1 MYLPRSIASATRA
14 CTWGRSGPSQ
24 ASGWKRGIAAIAADG
39 IDVATFGALLAVSSV
54 TGSLV
59 TFATH
64 AIARLGL
71 AGVGLLMLST
81 GVIFLPGTEPTML
94 FAGFDVY
101 QHTLS
106 LAGVIVAGLIG
117 DIAGALIAYGIARYG
132 REGWLQRRS
141 ARVHRHKIDQAKRW
155 FDKYGA
161 AALFISRIMPVVRS
175 AFPYAAGVADM
186 PFQRFAIVTA
196 LGSIPW
202 VVGLAV
208 LGREVGHGWQ
218 TWRHHQIGRASCRE

>member
-1 MYLPRSIASATRA
+1 MT
-14 CTWGRSGPSQ
+14 
-24 ASGWKRGIAAIAADG
+24 
-39 IDVATFGALLAVSSV
+39 ALLALGSV

-64 AIARLGL
+64 AIGRLGL

-81 GVIFLPGTEPTML
+81 GVIFVPGTEPTML
-94 FAGFDVY
+94 FAGFNVY

-106 LAGVIVAGLIG
+106 LTGIIIAGLIG
-117 DIAGALIAYGIARYG
+117 DIGGALIAYAIG
-132 REGWLQRRS
+132 RFGKEGWLQRSS
-141 ARVHRHKIDQAKRW
+141 ARVHRHKIDQARRW
-155 FDKYGA
+155 FDNYGA
-161 AALFISRIMPVVRS
+161 PVLFISRIMPVVRS
-175 AFPYAAGVADM
+175 AFPYAAGVAEM
-186 PFQRFAIVTA
+186 PAARFAVVTA

-218 TWRHHQIGRASCRE
+218 SWRHHLEYVDYVGVAIVVLVIAYLILRRWRARRGAGGTAQTGAGEIDFAE

>member
-1 MYLPRSIASATRA
+1 MLALGSI
-14 CTWGRSGPSQ
+14 
-24 ASGWKRGIAAIAADG
+24 
-39 IDVATFGALLAVSSV
+39 

-64 AIARLGL
+64 AIGRLGL

-94 FAGFDVY
+94 FAGFNVY

-106 LAGVIVAGLIG
+106 LTGIIIAGLIG
-117 DIAGALIAYGIARYG
+117 DIGGALIAYAIG
-132 REGWLQRRS
+132 RFGKEGWLQRRS
-141 ARVHRHKIDQAKRW
+141 ARMHRHKIDQARRW
-155 FDKYGA
+155 FDQYGA
-161 AALFISRIMPVVRS
+161 PVLFISRIMPVVRS
-175 AFPYAAGVADM
+175 AFPYAAGIAEM
-186 PFQRFAIVTA
+186 PARRFAIFAA

-208 LGREVGHGWQ
+208 LGREVGHAWQ
-218 TWRHHQIGRASCRE
+218 SWRHHLEYVDYVGVAIVVLAIAYLAIRRFRSRGTTEDASGGAQTGTGEIDFAE

>member
-1 MYLPRSIASATRA
+1 LIAL
-14 CTWGRSGPSQ
+14 
-24 ASGWKRGIAAIAADG
+24 
-39 IDVATFGALLAVSSV
+39 FALGSV

-81 GVIFLPGTEPTML
+81 GVIFVPGTEPTML

-106 LAGVIVAGLIG
+106 LTGIILAGLIG
-117 DIAGALIAYGIARYG
+117 DVGGALIAYAIGRYG
-132 REGWLQRRS
+132 KEGWLQRRS
-141 ARVHRHKIDQAKRW
+141 ARVHRHKIDQARRW
-155 FDKYGA
+155 FDQYGA
-161 AALFISRIMPVVRS
+161 PVLFLSRIMPVVRS
-175 AFPYAAGVADM
+175 AFPYAAGVAEM
-186 PFQRFAIVTA
+186 PAKRFAAVTV

-218 TWRHHQIGRASCRE
+218 SWRHHLEYVDYVGVAIVVLVIAYLLVRRFRARGTPGSAGGASQAATGEIDFAE

>member
-1 MYLPRSIASATRA
+1 LIAL
-14 CTWGRSGPSQ
+14 
-24 ASGWKRGIAAIAADG
+24 
-39 IDVATFGALLAVSSV
+39 FALGSV

-64 AIARLGL
+64 AIGRLGL

-81 GVIFLPGTEPTML
+81 GVVFVPGTEPTML
-94 FAGFDVY
+94 FAGFDVFH
-101 QHTLS
+101 HTLS
-106 LAGVIVAGLIG
+106 LVGIIVAGLIG
-117 DIAGALIAYGIARYG
+117 DVLGALIAYGIGRYG
-132 REGWLQRRS
+132 KEGWLQRRS
-141 ARVHRHKIDQAKRW
+141 ARVHRHKIDQARRW
-155 FDKYGA
+155 FDRYGA
-161 AALFISRIMPVVRS
+161 PVLFLSRMMPVVRS

-186 PFQRFAIVTA
+186 PAKRFAILTA

-218 TWRHHQIGRASCRE
+218 SWRHHLEYVDYVGAAVVVLVLTYLIARRFRPRGSAGGASHSGTGEIDFAE

>member
-1 MYLPRSIASATRA
+1 MPLHLT
-14 CTWGRSGPSQ
+14 
-24 ASGWKRGIAAIAADG
+24 
-39 IDVATFGALLAVSSV
+39 ALLALASI

-106 LAGVIVAGLIG
+106 LAGMIIAGLIG
-117 DIAGALIAYGIARYG
+117 DIGGALIAYAIGRYG
-132 REGWLQRRS
+132 REGWLQRRLGCACTGTRS
-141 ARVHRHKIDQAKRW
+141 IRRGAGSSGMARRCSS
-155 FDKYGA
+155 
-161 AALFISRIMPVVRS
+161 SRASCPWSGPPFPTRPASPRCRS
-175 AFPYAAGVADM
+175 
-186 PFQRFAIVTA
+186 QRFAIFDRARLDPVGCGARCARTGGRVTA
-196 LGSIPW
+196 GRVGATTWSTSI
-202 VVGLAV
+202 
-208 LGREVGHGWQ
+208 
-218 TWRHHQIGRASCRE
+218 TWAPRSSCSRSCT

>member
-1 MYLPRSIASATRA
+1 LT
-14 CTWGRSGPSQ
+14 
-24 ASGWKRGIAAIAADG
+24 
-39 IDVATFGALLAVSSV
+39 ALLALGSV

-64 AIARLGL
+64 AIGRLGL

-81 GVIFLPGTEPTML
+81 GVIFVPGTEPTML
-94 FAGFDVY
+94 FAGFNVY

-106 LAGVIVAGLIG
+106 LTGIIIAGLIG
-117 DIAGALIAYGIARYG
+117 DIGGALIAYAIG
-132 REGWLQRRS
+132 RFGKEGWLQRSS
-141 ARVHRHKIDQAKRW
+141 ARVHRHKIDQARRW
-155 FDKYGA
+155 FDNYGA
-161 AALFISRIMPVVRS
+161 PVLFISRIMPVVRS
-175 AFPYAAGVADM
+175 AFPYAAGVAEM
-186 PFQRFAIVTA
+186 PAARFAVVTA

-218 TWRHHQIGRASCRE
+218 SWRHHLEYVDYVGVAIVVLVIAYLILRRWRARRGAGGTAQTGAGEIDFAE

>member
-1 MYLPRSIASATRA
+1 MLALGSI
-14 CTWGRSGPSQ
+14 
-24 ASGWKRGIAAIAADG
+24 
-39 IDVATFGALLAVSSV
+39 

-64 AIARLGL
+64 AIGRLGL
-71 AGVGLLMLST
+71 VGVGLLMLST
-81 GVIFLPGTEPTML
+81 GVIFVPGTEPTML

-106 LAGVIVAGLIG
+106 LVGIIVAGLIG
-117 DIAGALIAYGIARYG
+117 DVAGALIAYTIGRYG
-132 REGWLQRRS
+132 KEGWLQRRS
-141 ARVHRHKIDQAKRW
+141 ARVHRHKIDQAQRW
-155 FDKYGA
+155 FERYGSPV
-161 AALFISRIMPVVRS
+161 LFLSRIMPVVRS
-175 AFPYAAGVADM
+175 AFPYAAGVAEM
-186 PFQRFAIVTA
+186 PAKRFAILTV

-218 TWRHHQIGRASCRE
+218 SWRHHLEYVDYVGIAVVVLVLAYLIVRRFRPGRTASGTSETGSREIDFAE

>member
-1 MYLPRSIASATRA
+1 LI
-14 CTWGRSGPSQ
+14 
-24 ASGWKRGIAAIAADG
+24 
-39 IDVATFGALLAVSSV
+39 ALLALGSV

-64 AIARLGL
+64 AIGRLGL

-81 GVIFLPGTEPTML
+81 GVIFVPGTEPTML

-106 LAGVIVAGLIG
+106 LVGIIVAGLIG
-117 DIAGALIAYGIARYG
+117 DVGGALIAYAIGRYG
-132 REGWLQRRS
+132 KEGWLQRRS
-141 ARVHRHKIDQAKRW
+141 ARVHRHKIDQARRW
-155 FDKYGA
+155 FDQYGA
-161 AALFISRIMPVVRS
+161 PALFLSRIMPVVRS
-175 AFPYAAGVADM
+175 AFPYAAGVAEM
-186 PFQRFAIVTA
+186 PAKRFAIVTV

-218 TWRHHQIGRASCRE
+218 SWRHHLEYVDYVGVAVVVLVIAYLIARRFRTPGTPGSASGTSQAATGEIDFAE

>member
-1 MYLPRSIASATRA
+1 LIAL
-14 CTWGRSGPSQ
+14 
-24 ASGWKRGIAAIAADG
+24 
-39 IDVATFGALLAVSSV
+39 FALGSV

-64 AIARLGL
+64 AIGRLGL

-81 GVIFLPGTEPTML
+81 GVVFVPGTEPTML
-94 FAGFDVY
+94 FAGFDVFH
-101 QHTLS
+101 HTLS
-106 LAGVIVAGLIG
+106 LVGIIVAGLIG
-117 DIAGALIAYGIARYG
+117 DVLGALIAYGIGRYG
-132 REGWLQRRS
+132 KEGWLQRRS
-141 ARVHRHKIDQAKRW
+141 ARVHRHKIDQARRW
-155 FDKYGA
+155 FDRYGA
-161 AALFISRIMPVVRS
+161 PVLFLSRMMPVVRS

-186 PFQRFAIVTA
+186 PAKRFAILTA

-218 TWRHHQIGRASCRE
+218 SWRHHLEYVDYVGAAVVVLVLAYLIARRFRPRGSAGGASHSGTGEIDFAE

>member
-1 MYLPRSIASATRA
+1 M
-14 CTWGRSGPSQ
+14 
-24 ASGWKRGIAAIAADG
+24 
-39 IDVATFGALLAVSSV
+39 LAVSSL

-64 AIARLGL
+64 AIGRLGL

-81 GVIFLPGTEPTML
+81 GVIFVPGTEPTML
-94 FAGFDVY
+94 FAGFNVY

-117 DIAGALIAYGIARYG
+117 DIAGALIAYAIARYG
-132 REGWLQRRS
+132 KEGWLQRRS
-141 ARVHRHKIDQAKRW
+141 ARVHRHKIDQARRW
-155 FDKYGA
+155 FEQYGA
-161 AALFISRIMPVVRS
+161 LALFVSRIMPVVRS
-175 AFPYAAGVADM
+175 AFPYAAGVSDM
-186 PFQRFAIVTA
+186 PARRFAIVTA

-218 TWRHHQIGRASCRE
+218 SWRHHLEYVDYVGAALVVAAIAYLVVRRVRSRGGPSGRAASGEAGAGEVEPTADVLAE

>member
-1 MYLPRSIASATRA
+1 M
-14 CTWGRSGPSQ
+14 
-24 ASGWKRGIAAIAADG
+24 
-39 IDVATFGALLAVSSV
+39 FALGSL

-64 AIARLGL
+64 AIGRLGL
-71 AGVGLLMLST
+71 VGVGLLMLST
-81 GVIFLPGTEPTML
+81 GVIFVPGTEPTML

-106 LAGVIVAGLIG
+106 LVGIIVAGLIG
-117 DIAGALIAYGIARYG
+117 DVAGALIAYAIGRYG

-141 ARVHRHKIDQAKRW
+141 ARMHRHKIDQAQRW
-155 FDKYGA
+155 FERYGSPV
-161 AALFISRIMPVVRS
+161 LFLSRIMPVVRS
-175 AFPYAAGVADM
+175 AFPYAAGVAEM
-186 PFQRFAIVTA
+186 PAKRFAILTV

-218 TWRHHQIGRASCRE
+218 SWRHHLEYVDYVGIAVVVIVIVYLIVRRFRPGRTAGGASETGSGEIDVAE

>member
-1 MYLPRSIASATRA
+1 LIA
-14 CTWGRSGPSQ
+14 
-24 ASGWKRGIAAIAADG
+24 
-39 IDVATFGALLAVSSV
+39 VLALASV

-64 AIARLGL
+64 AIGRLGL

-106 LAGVIVAGLIG
+106 LSGIIIAGLIG
-117 DIAGALIAYGIARYG
+117 DVGGALIAYAIG
-132 REGWLQRRS
+132 RFGKESWLQRRS
-141 ARVHRHKIDQAKRW
+141 ARVHRHKIDQAQRW
-155 FDKYGA
+155 FERYGA
-161 AALFISRIMPVVRS
+161 PVLFISRMMPVVRS
-175 AFPYAAGVADM
+175 AFPYAAGVAEM
-186 PFQRFAIVTA
+186 PAKRFAILTA

-218 TWRHHQIGRASCRE
+218 SWRHHLEYVDYVGVALVVLAIVYLLARRWRAGGTPRSEAQAGAGEIDFAE

>member
-1 MYLPRSIASATRA
+1 LIA
-14 CTWGRSGPSQ
+14 
-24 ASGWKRGIAAIAADG
+24 
-39 IDVATFGALLAVSSV
+39 VLALGSV

-64 AIARLGL
+64 AIGRLGL

-81 GVIFLPGTEPTML
+81 GVVFIPGTEPTML

-106 LAGVIVAGLIG
+106 LSGIIIAGLIG
-117 DIAGALIAYGIARYG
+117 DVGGALIAYAIG
-132 REGWLQRRS
+132 RFGKESWLQRRS
-141 ARVHRHKIDQAKRW
+141 ARVHRHKIDQAQRW
-155 FDKYGA
+155 FERYGA
-161 AALFISRIMPVVRS
+161 PVLFISRIMPVVRS
-175 AFPYAAGVADM
+175 AFPYAAGVAEM
-186 PFQRFAIVTA
+186 PAKRFAILTA

-218 TWRHHQIGRASCRE
+218 SWRHHLEYVDYVGVALVVLAIVYLLARRWRAGNTPRSEARAGAGEIDFAE